1 MLEEVE
7 LIHRKC
13 NVDLEFLDHRRLLAA
28 LVLYHQV
35 VGIQAAVLLRLQIE
49 GTAEGALL
57 PIGVG
62 LVSDDTLGVRDDL
75 AAGIP
80 EGKSADTL
88 VLLTF
93 DGNDFF
99 APGQGV
105 IDMDKAKIV
114 DGKFGKALSV
124 GW

>member
-1 MLEEVE
+1 MVDLQISAEEVE
-7 LIHRKC
+7 SIQRER

-49 GTAEGALL
+49 GTAEGTLL

-62 LVSDDTLGVRDDL
+62 LVGDDSLSVRDDL

-80 EGKSADTL
+80 E
-88 VLLTF
+88 
-93 DGNDFF
+93 
-99 APGQGV
+99 
-105 IDMDKAKIV
+105 
-114 DGKFGKALSV
+114 
-124 GW
+124 